1 MPGSYDSTGVEIS
14 TRFEP
19 IPEGEYTL
27 RIIRAT
33 SGETQNGHP
42 KVTVDF
48 EVAGGGPNSG
58 REIRFHTVTFLPK
71 ESKGAGMALHFLKT
85 IGEPFEGKFKW
96 DERKWIGKEL
106 RAQVVLEPGM
116 KDPSKKYNRVKSVM
130 PKDEAE
136 VDKDLPP
143 DDDAPF

>member
-1 MPGSYDSTGVEIS
+1 MPGSYNGTGVEIS
-14 TRFEP
+14 TGFEP
-19 IPEGEYTL
+19 IPEGEYIL
-27 RIIRAT
+27 RIIRAVA
-33 SGETQNGHP
+33 GETQNHDA

-58 REIRFHTVTFLPK
+58 REIRFHTVAFLPK

-106 RAQVVLEPGM
+106 RAQVVIEPGL
-116 KDPSKKYNRVKSVM
+116 KDPKKLYNKVKSVM
-130 PKDEAE
+130 PKGEAA

-143 DDDAPF
+143 EDDNPF